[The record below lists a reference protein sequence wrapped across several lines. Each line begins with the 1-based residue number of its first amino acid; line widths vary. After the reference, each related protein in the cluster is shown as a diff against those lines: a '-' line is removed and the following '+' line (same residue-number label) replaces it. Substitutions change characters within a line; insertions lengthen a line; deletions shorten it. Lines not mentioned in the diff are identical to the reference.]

1 MRKIVLN
8 LAVSLDGFIA
18 GPNGEYDW
26 CLTDADYGMTEF
38 LASTD
43 TVLMGRKSY
52 EIFAAYGDTFPDKKI
67 FVFSRTLKSSPYEN
81 VVFVAD
87 DVTGTTKALKQQK
100 EGKNIWLYGGNE
112 IIQQLCDQELI
123 DEWVLSIHPVLLGDG
138 IPLLKKGPRKNL
150 KLVNTV
156 PWPSGL
162 VQCSYQRI

>member
-52 EIFAAYGDTFPDKKI
+52 DIFAEYGEPYADKKI
-67 FVFSRTLKSSPYEN
+67 FVFSRTLKETPYKN
-81 VVFVAD
+81 VVIVKD
-87 DVTGTTKALKQQK
+87 DVAGTARSLRQ
-100 EGKNIWLYGGNE
+100 EPGKDIWLYGGNE
-112 IIQQLCDQELI
+112 IIQQLYDQDLI
-123 DEWVLSIHPVLLGDG
+123 DEWVLSIHPVLLGEG
-138 IPLLKKGPRKNL
+138 IPLIKKGRRNL

-162 VQCSYQRI
+162 VQCTYQRI